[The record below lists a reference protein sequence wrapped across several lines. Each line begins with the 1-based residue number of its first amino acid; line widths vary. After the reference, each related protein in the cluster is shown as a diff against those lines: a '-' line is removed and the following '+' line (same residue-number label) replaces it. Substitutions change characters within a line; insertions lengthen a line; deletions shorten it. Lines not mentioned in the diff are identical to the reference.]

1 MSGFHTPQYVG
12 MGGGGIL
19 QETLKSSMLFNFR
32 TGNVVVDTL
41 ITGLVIYMTTYLMGR
56 IGNISFSELKKMI
69 YHWIGLKEKR
79 WKKIII
85 SSKSSQSQLG
95 HGGNLSPLFNA
106 VLHRIKQIDCDN
118 SEIIELSEILIQNK
132 SINDRETLTPRMTE
146 AMLAREIAGNNGD
159 TFDDLEEESEKR
171 TNLVV
176 SQYNYFQLADDVFG
190 RVKIIDE
197 TQQDPN
203 VLSSSGQIQNTKQQ
217 NIKVYEITITSQIL
231 SMNELRT
238 LVQSWVKDYLRFI
251 KPEKELQF
259 FQFQPPSEAEVR
271 RCYSYGI
278 YLPPNNFSEYRFESS
293 KQFENLFFPEKTQ
306 LVAQLDHFLNNAAW
320 YKKKGLPYT
329 LGFLFHGEPGCGKT
343 STIKA
348 IANYSKRHI
357 VSISLTKI
365 ETQKELFEI
374 FYNEYINERKI
385 PLNKRLYILEDIDC
399 NALEDIV
406 GERSGSQQE
415 PCSKNEI
422 KEGININLTLPEH
435 YPSLGKKEKKRKTE
449 LTLADILETLD
460 GVMEMDGRMLVITTN
475 YPDKLDAALTRP
487 GRIDLSLE
495 FKRCTSDTL
504 CEMYH
509 HFCSSNDSEN
519 DMWPDNFEK
528 DALPS
533 NVWTPAEATQIFVKN
548 IRSPINALK
557 RLQNKLV
564 K

>member
-197 TQQDPN
+197 TQQDSN
-203 VLSSSGQIQNTKQQ
+203 LLSSSGQIQNTKQQ
-217 NIKVYEITITSQIL
+217 NIKVYEITITSSIL
-231 SMNELRT
+231 TMNELRT

-365 ETQKELFEI
+365 ETQKELFEV

-504 CEMYH
+504 RQMYL
-509 HFCSSNDSEN
+509 HFCSSDDSDN
-519 DMWPDNFEK
+519 DMWPDNFDKE
-528 DALPS
+528 ALPCS
-533 NVWTPAEATQIFVKN
+533 IWTPAEATQIFVKN

>member
-69 YHWIGLKEKR
+69 YYWIGLKQKR

-217 NIKVYEITITSQIL
+217 NIKVYEITITSSIL
-231 SMNELRT
+231 SMNELYRK
-238 LVQSWVKDYLRFI
+238 LHQSL
-251 KPEKELQF
+251 
-259 FQFQPPSEAEVR
+259 
-271 RCYSYGI
+271 I
-278 YLPPNNFSEYRFESS
+278 Y
-293 KQFENLFFPEKTQ
+293 
-306 LVAQLDHFLNNAAW
+306 
-320 YKKKGLPYT
+320 
-329 LGFLFHGEPGCGKT
+329 
-343 STIKA
+343 
-348 IANYSKRHI
+348 
-357 VSISLTKI
+357 
-365 ETQKELFEI
+365 
-374 FYNEYINERKI
+374 
-385 PLNKRLYILEDIDC
+385 
-399 NALEDIV
+399 
-406 GERSGSQQE
+406 
-415 PCSKNEI
+415 
-422 KEGININLTLPEH
+422 
-435 YPSLGKKEKKRKTE
+435 
-449 LTLADILETLD
+449 
-460 GVMEMDGRMLVITTN
+460 
-475 YPDKLDAALTRP
+475 
-487 GRIDLSLE
+487 
-495 FKRCTSDTL
+495 
-504 CEMYH
+504 
-509 HFCSSNDSEN
+509 
-519 DMWPDNFEK
+519 
-528 DALPS
+528 
-533 NVWTPAEATQIFVKN
+533 
-548 IRSPINALK
+548 
-557 RLQNKLV
+557 
-564 K
+564 